1 MISAIV
7 MAALIGSSA
16 TPDFFFGHKSVGYG
30 CGTHCA
36 PKCAPVVY
44 SCCGCSGSVYSCYG
58 CAGCSGCYGCYGSYY
73 SCMGCSG
80 CYGSTYSM
88 GCSGCYGCYGSGNGV
103 IIDSTSSYSS
113 VIKGGAT
120 YGAVEVA
127 PATKGTTGKGGEVST
142 GIKARVI
149 VELPQDAKL
158 LVDNNETNGVGAR
171 REFSTPALQVG
182 QNYFYEL
189 TAIVEVDGKP
199 QTMTKK
205 LVVRAGEEAVARFE
219 AATVVAKVQ
228 E

>member
-7 MAALIGSSA
+7 MAAMIGSSA
-16 TPDFFFGHKSVGYG
+16 SPDFFFCSKAYG
-30 CGTHCA
+30 CGAHCA

-44 SCCGCSGSVYSCYG
+44 SCCGCTGSVYSCYG
-58 CAGCSGCYGCYGSYY
+58 CYGCSGCYGSYY

-80 CYGSTYSM
+80 CYGSYYSCM
-88 GCSGCYGCYGSGNGV
+88 GCSGCYGCMGSSV
-103 IIDSTSSYSS
+103 IIESS

-120 YGAVEVA
+120 KGAVETV
-127 PATKGTTGKGGEVST
+127 PATKGTPAKGQVST
-142 GIKARVI
+142 GLKARVI

-158 LVDNNETNGVGAR
+158 VVDGTETLSSGAR
-171 REFSTPALQVG
+171 REFSTPVLEAG

-189 TAIVEVDGKP
+189 TAVVEIDGKP

-205 LVVRAGEEAVARFE
+205 VVVRAGEESVARFE
-219 AATVVAKVQ
+219 ATGVAKAQ

>member
-7 MAALIGSSA
+7 MAALIGSSS
-16 TPDFFFGHKSVGYG
+16 TPDFFFCSKAYG
-30 CGTHCA
+30 CGAHCA

-44 SCCGCSGSVYSCYG
+44 SCCGCTGSVYSCYG
-58 CAGCSGCYGCYGSYY
+58 CSGCTGCLGCYGSYY

-80 CYGSTYSM
+80 CYGCM
-88 GCSGCYGCYGSGNGV
+88 GS
-103 IIDSTSSYSS
+103 SSYIIESS

-120 YGAVEVA
+120 KGAVETV
-127 PATKGTTGKGGEVST
+127 PATKGTPGKGQVST
-142 GIKARVI
+142 GLKARVI

-158 LVDNNETNGVGAR
+158 VVDGTETLSSGAR
-171 REFSTPALQVG
+171 REFSTPVLEAG

-189 TAIVEVDGKP
+189 TAVVEVDGKP

-205 LVVRAGEEAVARFE
+205 VVVRAGEESVARYE
-219 AATVVAKVQ
+219 STGVAQAQ

>member
-1 MISAIV
+1 
-7 MAALIGSSA
+7 
-16 TPDFFFGHKSVGYG
+16 
-30 CGTHCA
+30 
-36 PKCAPVVY
+36 
-44 SCCGCSGSVYSCYG
+44 
-58 CAGCSGCYGCYGSYY
+58 
-73 SCMGCSG
+73 MGCSG
-80 CYGSTYSM
+80 CY
-88 GCSGCYGCYGSGNGV
+88 GCYGCYGSGNGV

-113 VIKGGAT
+113 VIKSGAT
-120 YGAVEVA
+120 KGAVEVA